1 MKYLIVEITHKKFQ
15 MYNIQLILE
24 QICSYYFSFRHF
36 YNYYSPDVIS
46 LNRYSCSFLYGWG
59 YLRLLI

>member
-36 YNYYSPDVIS
+36 YNYYCKEMEEII
-46 LNRYSCSFLYGWG
+46 LEIIIR
-59 YLRLLI
+59 